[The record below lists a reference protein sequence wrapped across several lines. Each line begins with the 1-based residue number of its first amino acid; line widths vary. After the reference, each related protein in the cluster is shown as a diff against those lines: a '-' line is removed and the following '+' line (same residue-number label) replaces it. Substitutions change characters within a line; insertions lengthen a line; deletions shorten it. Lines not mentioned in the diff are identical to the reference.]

1 MKNVLTVSLN
11 ALRSRF
17 AVLGLAG
24 ALVITLTWWFVVAR
38 GLWLALE
45 WAAV

>member
-1 MKNVLTVSLN
+1 MKNALTVPLN

-17 AVLGLAG
+17 AFLGLAG

-45 WAAV
+45 WATV